1 MPALRVQIPQVLEYA
16 PVDYA
21 AMPYEYAV
29 VDSSVEYVE
38 VEENATGAEL
48 MTGVGYRIASMH
60 RQTLDDSFWAASTPI
75 FATRYSFFSIYRD
88 LQGLHI
94 FAPLQSQKQNQTFV
108 KMFGGVFG
116 EFFMKERKNKRA
128 YTSYIL

>member
-29 VDSSVEYVE
+29 VDPAVEYVE

-48 MTGVGYRIASMH
+48 MTGVGWCMYASGNFE
-60 RQTLDDSFWAASTPI
+60 RLVLGCIEADFST
-75 FATRYSFFSIYRD
+75 S
-88 LQGLHI
+88 
-94 FAPLQSQKQNQTFV
+94 N
-108 KMFGGVFG
+108 
-116 EFFMKERKNKRA
+116 
-128 YTSYIL
+128 

>member
-29 VDSSVEYVE
+29 VDPAVEYVE

-48 MTGVGYRIASMH
+48 MTGVGYCIHASANLG
-60 RQTLDDSFWAASTPI
+60 RLVLGCINTDFC
-75 FATRYSFFSIYRD
+75 
-88 LQGLHI
+88 
-94 FAPLQSQKQNQTFV
+94 N
-108 KMFGGVFG
+108 
-116 EFFMKERKNKRA
+116 
-128 YTSYIL
+128 